1 MEALS
6 QAPPLVLPKSAQSYV
21 PAEGAA
27 NAALP
32 PAYVRAAY
40 STNGS
45 AQTRQHSG
53 YLPAYAQLF
62 REDGSRLEDDAEVLP
77 PYPVQKTRTTRPV
90 EEHRDHERF
99 SAHLA
104 RELRLVS
111 SAEREQ
117 KTPAAISLVDALN
130 AHDDEQLRGMA
141 EAMDDEIMEER
152 LGEEMVA
159 YDDYEDMPRSERP
172 ATMPPGLDM
181 PAAALPAS
189 PAEPAAPVLPVPQP
203 ALPMASPMYLS
214 PSRSARAT

>member
-1 MEALS
+1 MRIRHKLKVKVRFAFEGANLPPHAGMQSVVMSVPVRFSEAPPMEALS

-40 STNGS
+40 STNVS
-45 AQTRQHSG
+45 AQPRQHSG

-77 PYPVQKTRTTRPV
+77 PYPEQMSRTTRPA
-90 EEHRDHERF
+90 EEQRDHERF

-117 KTPAAISLVDALN
+117 KTPAAISLVAVSYTHL
-130 AHDDEQLRGMA
+130 
-141 EAMDDEIMEER
+141 
-152 LGEEMVA
+152 
-159 YDDYEDMPRSERP
+159 
-172 ATMPPGLDM
+172 T
-181 PAAALPAS
+181 LPTICS
-189 PAEPAAPVLPVPQP
+189 V
-203 ALPMASPMYLS
+203 
-214 PSRSARAT
+214 